1 MAEEA
6 SEVRAAIAQDRQ
18 DLADTVQALAQKADV
33 KARVHDAVARTSDEL
48 QHKAGELGDR
58 LRASTPDDA
67 QQAVGAVTQQLRER
81 RALVVIVGVFFLGV
95 MVGRRRARR
104 AAR

>member
-1 MAEEA
+1 VAEEA

-18 DLADTVQALAQKADV
+18 DLAETVQALAQKADV
-33 KARVHDAVARTSDEL
+33 KARVHDAVTRTSDDL
-48 QHKAGELGDR
+48 HQRAGELGDR
-58 LRASTPDDA
+58 LRASTPGDA

-81 RALVVIVGVFFLGV
+81 RTLVLVVGVFLLGV

-104 AAR
+104 RAR